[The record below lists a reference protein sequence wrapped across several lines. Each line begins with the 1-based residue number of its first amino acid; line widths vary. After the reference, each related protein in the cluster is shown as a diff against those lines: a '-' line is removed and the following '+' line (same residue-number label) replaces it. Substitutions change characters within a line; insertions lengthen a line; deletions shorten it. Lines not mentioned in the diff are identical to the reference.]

1 MLWVAEHGR
10 IYRGKSD
17 ENLSDGN
24 LQLCAANFDSIITLL
39 DDSSQSSL
47 DPIFRYS
54 KSYGRDLLTVQQY
67 AGVIRTSSGC
77 HIEILPKISRRGDP
91 VSARELLVKMLVE
104 LRDSPF
110 KEGTVAD
117 LRAHYMPLFEILMRQ
132 FLDHVGDI
140 VRKGIARTY
149 VSRRDNLVFLRG
161 KLQLA
166 EHIKRNASD
175 QSRLYCEFDEYEIDR
190 PVNRLIK
197 GALEIVNR
205 LTQDATNQQR
215 CREFLFWFD
224 QVPGT
229 TDSKM
234 DFRAV
239 QQDRLIQHYE
249 PAMPTCRLILEG
261 LNPLTQEGDR
271 RAVSVLFPMNQ
282 VFENYVSAKLGKILR
297 DWRMSTQVRGQ
308 ALVEKHRKRKIFG
321 LIPDLEL
328 RRGRERVVADTKWK
342 LLDQNDR
349 SNKYGISQTDIY
361 QLFAYSRK
369 YLATQAQRR
378 VILIYPRSVSFYEP
392 LEPFWFEKNK
402 DVLYVLPYD
411 LDEDELIVPNDFF
424 LFEAVTDST

>member
-1 MLWVAEHGR
+1 M
-10 IYRGKSD
+10 
-17 ENLSDGN
+17 
-24 LQLCAANFDSIITLL
+24 
-39 DDSSQSSL
+39 
-47 DPIFRYS
+47 
-54 KSYGRDLLTVQQY
+54 
-67 AGVIRTSSGC
+67 
-77 HIEILPKISRRGDP
+77 
-91 VSARELLVKMLVE
+91 SARELLVKMLVE

-166 EHIKRNASD
+166 EHIKRNVSD

-282 VFENYVSAKLGKILR
+282 VFEDYVSAKLGKILR

-349 SNKYGISQTDIY
+349 SSKYGISQTDIY

>member
-10 IYRGKSD
+10 IYRGSSD
-17 ENLSDGN
+17 KNLSDGH
-24 LQLCAANFDSIITLL
+24 LQLSSDNFSSVLTLL
-39 DDSSQSSL
+39 DDSSQS
-47 DPIFRYS
+47 DMEPIFRYS
-54 KSYGRDLLTVQQY
+54 RSYGRDLLTVQQY
-67 AGVIRTSSGC
+67 TGVIRTGSGC

-91 VSARELLVKMLVE
+91 EAARALLVKMLIE

-117 LRAHYMPLFEILMRQ
+117 LCAHDMPLFEILMRQ

-149 VSRRDNLVFLRG
+149 VSQRNNLVFLRG

-166 EHIKRNASD
+166 EHIRRNASD

-205 LTQDATNQQR
+205 LTQDVTNQQR

-224 QVPGT
+224 QAPGT
-229 TDSKM
+229 INSKM

-282 VFENYVSAKLGKILR
+282 VFESYVSAKLGQSLR
-297 DWRMSTQVRGQ
+297 NWRISARVRGQ
-308 ALVEKHRKRKIFG
+308 ALVEMHRGSKIFK
-321 LIPDLEL
+321 LVPDLEFH
-328 RRGRERVVADTKWK
+328 RGKERVIADTKWK
-342 LLDQNDR
+342 LLDRNAR
-349 SNKYGISQTDIY
+349 SEKYGISQADIY

-369 YLATQAQRR
+369 YLSTQAQRR
-378 VILIYPRSVSFYEP
+378 VILIFPKTDSFDQP
-392 LEPFWFEKNK
+392 LEPFWFEKNR
-402 DVLYVLPYD
+402 DVLYVLPYN
-411 LDEDELIVPNDFF
+411 LDEDNLIVPKDFF
-424 LFEAVTDST
+424 LFEASAGNP